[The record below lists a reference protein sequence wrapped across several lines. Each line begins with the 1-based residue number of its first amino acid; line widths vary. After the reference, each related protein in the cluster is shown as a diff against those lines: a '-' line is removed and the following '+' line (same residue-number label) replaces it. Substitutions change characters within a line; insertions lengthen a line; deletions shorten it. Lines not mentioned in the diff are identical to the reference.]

1 MAAPTLPLGRW
12 ECCGDADSLA
22 MPCDDVRTHALTT
35 PGDIVANIKSQK
47 KRNIT
52 NAKRAE
58 RNRAVRSELK
68 TRVKA
73 ARSADSADSDE
84 VRAAISRIDRA
95 AAKGVIHA
103 NTAARKKARLMKSL
117 QSS

>member
-1 MAAPTLPLGRW
+1 VATPIVSRCRVISNPH
-12 ECCGDADSLA
+12 D
-22 MPCDDVRTHALTT
+22 LTT

-52 NAKRAE
+52 NAKRAD

-68 TRVKA
+68 TRIKA

-95 AAKGVIHA
+95 AAKGVIHP

-117 QSS
+117 QAS